1 MNMITESR
9 TMARP
14 EKIRLGEILVRQNFM
29 TQAELDQ
36 ALEEQRRTGRRLGR
50 VIAEKGYANERQIAE
65 AVAHQLN
72 IPFIDLGQ
80 YELDA
85 KQVQKLPEV
94 QARRFRA
101 ILLEERATNFLI
113 AMVDPSD
120 VYAYDELV
128 RLLKRDIDIV
138 VVQESLLMQTIDRS
152 YRQTEQISSLAQE
165 LQEDLADNN
174 ADLTS
179 LMGVDLGIDDAPV
192 VKLLQ
197 TIFEDAVQVR
207 ASDVHIEPQENKL
220 LIRFRIDGVMHFQTQ
235 ADIKIASALVMRL
248 KIMAGLDISE
258 KRMPQ
263 DGRFGFSVKGR
274 AVDMRLSTMPTQ
286 YGETVVMRL
295 LIQNTSHFQLDKLG
309 MPPDLLQRFR
319 KMINRPSGMV
329 LVTGPTGSGKTTTLY
344 SALSELNTPET
355 KVITLE
361 DPVEYRLPGI
371 IQTQVNEKIELDF
384 PKLLRA
390 ILRQDPDIVLVGE
403 MRDEETA
410 QTGLRASMTG
420 HLVLSTL
427 HTNDAST
434 APVRLI
440 DMGVPRFMV
449 AMSLLGVMAQRLVRL
464 VCPHCA
470 QAHSPNES
478 ETVWLN
484 ALGLTEHSAHTFRAG
499 RGCQHCNR
507 TGYLGRVGLY
517 EFLEMTDE
525 LAMACNMPDTNV
537 FIQKARE
544 RLKGKT
550 LRDQSLHLALTGQT
564 TLEEI
569 MRVDNQFEE

>member
-1 MNMITESR
+1 
-9 TMARP
+9 MARP

-29 TQAELDQ
+29 TQAQLDQ
-36 ALEEQRRTGRRLGR
+36 ALEEQRKTGRRLGR

-72 IPFIDLGQ
+72 IPFLDLGQ
-80 YELDA
+80 YELDV

-94 QARRFRA
+94 QSRRFRA
-101 ILLEERATNFLI
+101 ILLEERPNSFLI

-152 YRQTEQISSLAQE
+152 YRQTEQISSLALE
-165 LQEDLADNN
+165 LQEDLAASNV
-174 ADLTS
+174 DLAS

-235 ADIKIASALVMRL
+235 SDNKIATALVMRL

-258 KRMPQ
+258 KRLPQ
-263 DGRFGFSVKGR
+263 DGRFGFTVKGR
-274 AVDMRLSTMPTQ
+274 AVDMRISTMPTQ

-295 LIQNTSHFQLDKLG
+295 LIQNTGHFNLDKLG
-309 MPPDLLQRFR
+309 MPPELLARFR
-319 KMINRPSGMV
+319 KMIGRPSGMV

-355 KVITLE
+355 KVITVE

-449 AMSLLGVMAQRLVRL
+449 AMSLLGVLAQRLVRL
-464 VCPHCA
+464 ICPHCA
-470 QAHSPNES
+470 AEHTPTES
-478 ETVWLN
+478 ESVWLN
-484 ALGLTEHSAHTFRAG
+484 QVIQQPDIVTNFRHG
-499 RGCQHCNR
+499 KGCQHCNR

-525 LAMACNMPDTNV
+525 LAMAANMPDTNV
-537 FIQKARE
+537 FIKKARE

-550 LRDQSLHLALTGQT
+550 LRDQSLQLAIDGKT
-564 TLEEI
+564 TLDEI

>member
-1 MNMITESR
+1 
-9 TMARP
+9 MARP

-29 TQAELDQ
+29 TQAQLDQ
-36 ALEEQRRTGRRLGR
+36 ALEEQRKTGRRLGR

-72 IPFIDLGQ
+72 IPFLDLGQ
-80 YELDA
+80 YELDV

-94 QARRFRA
+94 QSRRFRA
-101 ILLEERATNFLI
+101 ILLEERPNSFLI

-152 YRQTEQISSLAQE
+152 YRQTEQISSLALE
-165 LQEDLADNN
+165 LQEDLAASNV
-174 ADLTS
+174 DLAS

-235 ADIKIASALVMRL
+235 SDNKIATALVMRL

-258 KRMPQ
+258 KRLPQ
-263 DGRFGFSVKGR
+263 DGRFGFTVKGR
-274 AVDMRLSTMPTQ
+274 AVDMRISTMPTQ

-295 LIQNTSHFQLDKLG
+295 LIQNTGHFNLDKLG
-309 MPPDLLQRFR
+309 MPPELLARFR
-319 KMINRPSGMV
+319 KMIGRPSGMV

-355 KVITLE
+355 KVITVE

-449 AMSLLGVMAQRLVRL
+449 AMSLLGVLAQRLVRL
-464 VCPHCA
+464 ICPHCA
-470 QAHSPNES
+470 AEHTPTES
-478 ETVWLN
+478 ESVWLN
-484 ALGLTEHSAHTFRAG
+484 QVIQQPDVVTNFRHG
-499 RGCQHCNR
+499 KGCQHCNR

-525 LAMACNMPDTNV
+525 LAMAANMPDTNV
-537 FIQKARE
+537 FIKKARE

-550 LRDQSLHLALTGQT
+550 LRDQSLQLALDGKT
-564 TLEEI
+564 TLDEI

>member
-1 MNMITESR
+1 
-9 TMARP
+9 MARP

-36 ALEEQRRTGRRLGR
+36 ALEEQRKTGRRLGR

-72 IPFIDLGQ
+72 IPFLDLGQ
-80 YELDA
+80 YELDV

-94 QARRFRA
+94 QSRRFRA
-101 ILLEERATNFLI
+101 ILLEERPNSFLI

-128 RLLKRDIDIV
+128 RLLKRDIEIV

-152 YRQTEQISSLAQE
+152 YRQTEQISTLALE
-165 LQEDLADNN
+165 LQEDLAASNV
-174 ADLTS
+174 DLAS

-235 ADIKIASALVMRL
+235 ADNKIATALVMRL

-258 KRMPQ
+258 KRLPQ
-263 DGRFGFSVKGR
+263 DGRFGFTVKGR
-274 AVDMRLSTMPTQ
+274 AVDMRISTMPTQ

-295 LIQNTSHFQLDKLG
+295 LIQNTGHFNLDKLG
-309 MPPDLLQRFR
+309 MPADLLARFR
-319 KMINRPSGMV
+319 KMIGRPSGMV

-355 KVITLE
+355 KVITVE

-449 AMSLLGVMAQRLVRL
+449 AMSLLGVLAQRLVRL
-464 VCPHCA
+464 ICPHCA
-470 QAHSPNES
+470 VEHTPTES
-478 ETVWLN
+478 EEVWLN
-484 ALGLTEHSAHTFRAG
+484 QVIKQPDVVTNFRHG
-499 RGCQHCNR
+499 KGCQHCNR

-517 EFLEMTDE
+517 EFLEMTDD
-525 LAMACNMPDTNV
+525 LAMAANMPDTNI
-537 FIQKARE
+537 FIKKARE

-550 LRDQSLHLALTGQT
+550 LRDQSLQLAIDGKT
-564 TLEEI
+564 TLDEI

>member
-1 MNMITESR
+1 
-9 TMARP
+9 MARP

-29 TQAELDQ
+29 TQAELEQ
-36 ALEEQRRTGRRLGR
+36 ALEEQRKTGRRLGR

-72 IPFIDLGQ
+72 IPFLDLGK
-80 YELDA
+80 YELDP

-101 ILLEERATNFLI
+101 ILLEERPDSFQV

-152 YRQTEQISSLAQE
+152 YRQTEQISSLALE

-179 LMGVDLGIDDAPV
+179 LMGIDLGVDDAPV

-220 LIRFRIDGVMHFQTQ
+220 SIRFRIDGVMHFQTQ
-235 ADIKIASALVMRL
+235 ADMKIATALVMRL

-258 KRMPQ
+258 KRLPQ
-263 DGRFGFSVKGR
+263 DGRFGFTVKGQS
-274 AVDMRLSTMPTQ
+274 VDMRLSTMPTQ

-295 LIQNTSHFQLDKLG
+295 LIQNTGHFKLDKLG
-309 MPPDLLQRFR
+309 MPPDLLVRFR
-319 KMINRPSGMV
+319 KLINRPSGMV

-344 SALSELNTPET
+344 SALSELNTPEA
-355 KVITLE
+355 KVITVE

-371 IQTQVNEKIELDF
+371 IQTQVNEKIDLDF

-464 VCPHCA
+464 ICPHCA
-470 QAHSPNES
+470 AEHTPTES
-478 ETVWLN
+478 ESVWLSQVLPETN
-484 ALGLTEHSAHTFRAG
+484 VTTNFRHG
-499 RGCQHCNR
+499 KGCQHCNR

-525 LAMACNMPDTNV
+525 LAMAANMTDTNV
-537 FIQKARE
+537 FIKKARE

-550 LRDQSLHLALTGQT
+550 LRDQSLQLAIEGKT

>member
-1 MNMITESR
+1 
-9 TMARP
+9 MARP

-36 ALEEQRRTGRRLGR
+36 ALEEQRKTGRRLGR

-72 IPFIDLGQ
+72 IPFLDLGQ
-80 YELDA
+80 YELDT

-101 ILLEERATNFLI
+101 ILLEERPDSFLV

-120 VYAYDELV
+120 VYAYDELI
-128 RLLKRDIDIV
+128 RLLRRDIDIV

-152 YRQTEQISSLAQE
+152 YRQTEQISSLALE
-165 LQEDLADNN
+165 LQEDLADSN
-174 ADLTS
+174 ADLS
-179 LMGVDLGIDDAPV
+179 SMMGVDLGVDDAPV

-207 ASDVHIEPQENKL
+207 ASDVHIEPQDNKL

-235 ADIKIASALVMRL
+235 ADIKIATALVMRL

-258 KRMPQ
+258 KRLPQ
-263 DGRFGFSVKGR
+263 DGRFGFSVKGK
-274 AVDMRLSTMPTQ
+274 AVDMRISTMPTQ

-295 LIQNTSHFQLDKLG
+295 LIQNTAHFQLDKLG
-309 MPPDLLQRFR
+309 MPPALLARFR

-355 KVITLE
+355 KVITVE

-470 QAHSPNES
+470 VEHTPTENES
-478 ETVWLN
+478 VWLSQVLPEGN
-484 ALGLTEHSAHTFRAG
+484 VTTNFRHG
-499 RGCQHCNR
+499 KGCQHCNR

-525 LAMACNMPDTNV
+525 LAMAANMPDTNI
-537 FIQKARE
+537 FIKKARE

-550 LRDQSLHLALTGQT
+550 LRDQSLQLAVEGKT

>member
-1 MNMITESR
+1 
-9 TMARP
+9 MARP

-36 ALEEQRRTGRRLGR
+36 ALEEQRKTGRRLGR
-50 VIAEKGYANERQIAE
+50 VIADKGFASERQIAE

-72 IPFIDLGQ
+72 IPFLDLGQ
-80 YELDA
+80 YELDP
-85 KQVQKLPEV
+85 KEVQKLPEV

-101 ILLEERATNFLI
+101 ILLEERANSFLI

-120 VYAYDELV
+120 VYAYDELI

-152 YRQTEQISSLAQE
+152 YRLTEEISSLALE
-165 LQEDLADNN
+165 LQEDLAASNV
-174 ADLTS
+174 DLAS

-207 ASDVHIEPQENKL
+207 ASDIHIEPQENKL

-235 ADIKIASALVMRL
+235 SDIKIVSALVMRL

-258 KRMPQ
+258 KRLPQ
-263 DGRFGFSVKGR
+263 DGRFGFTVKGR
-274 AVDMRLSTMPTQ
+274 AVDMRISTMPTQ

-295 LIQNTSHFQLDKLG
+295 LIQNTAHFQLDKLG
-309 MPPDLLQRFR
+309 MPPELLARFR
-319 KMINRPSGMV
+319 KMISRPSGMV

-344 SALSELNTPET
+344 SALNELNTPET
-355 KVITLE
+355 KVITVE
-361 DPVEYRLPGI
+361 DPIEYRLPGI

-434 APVRLI
+434 APIRLI

-464 VCPHCA
+464 ICPHCA
-470 QAHSPNES
+470 VEHTPSES
-478 ETVWLN
+478 ESVWLKQVTQQ
-484 ALGLTEHSAHTFRAG
+484 ADVSGLFRHG

-517 EFLEMTDE
+517 EFLEMTDD
-525 LAMACNMPDTNV
+525 LSMAANLPDTNV
-537 FIQKARE
+537 FITKARE
-544 RLKGKT
+544 KLKGKT
-550 LRDQSLHLALTGQT
+550 LRDQSLQLALQGKT

-569 MRVDNQFEE
+569 MHVDNQFEE

>member
-1 MNMITESR
+1 
-9 TMARP
+9 
-14 EKIRLGEILVRQNFM
+14 M

-36 ALEEQRRTGRRLGR
+36 ALEEQRKTGRRLGR

-65 AVAHQLN
+65 AVASQLN
-72 IPFIDLGQ
+72 IPFLDLGQ
-80 YELDA
+80 YELDV

-94 QARRFRA
+94 QSRRFRA
-101 ILLEERATNFLI
+101 ILLEERPNSFLI

-138 VVQESLLMQTIDRS
+138 VVQETLLMQTIDRS
-152 YRQTEQISSLAQE
+152 YRQTEQISSLALE
-165 LQEDLADNN
+165 LQEDLAASNV
-174 ADLTS
+174 DLAS

-235 ADIKIASALVMRL
+235 SDNKIATALVMRL

-258 KRMPQ
+258 KRLPQ
-263 DGRFGFSVKGR
+263 DGRFGFTVKGR
-274 AVDMRLSTMPTQ
+274 AVDMRISTMPTQ

-295 LIQNTSHFQLDKLG
+295 LIQNTGHFNLDKLG
-309 MPPDLLQRFR
+309 MPPELLARFR
-319 KMINRPSGMV
+319 KMIGRPSGMV

-355 KVITLE
+355 KVITVE

-449 AMSLLGVMAQRLVRL
+449 AMSLLGVLAQRLVRL
-464 VCPHCA
+464 ICPHCA
-470 QAHSPNES
+470 AEHTPTES
-478 ETVWLN
+478 ESVWLN
-484 ALGLTEHSAHTFRAG
+484 QVIQQPDVVTNFRHG
-499 RGCQHCNR
+499 KGCQHCNR

-525 LAMACNMPDTNV
+525 LAMAANMPDTNV
-537 FIQKARE
+537 FIKKARE

-550 LRDQSLHLALTGQT
+550 LRDQSLQLALDGKT
-564 TLEEI
+564 TLDEI

>member
-1 MNMITESR
+1 
-9 TMARP
+9 MARP

-36 ALEEQRRTGRRLGR
+36 ALEEQRKTGRRLGR

-72 IPFIDLGQ
+72 IPFLDLGK
-80 YELDA
+80 YELDP

-101 ILLEERATNFLI
+101 ILLEERPDSFQV

-152 YRQTEQISSLAQE
+152 YRQTEQISSLALE

-179 LMGVDLGIDDAPV
+179 LMGIDLGVDDAPV

-220 LIRFRIDGVMHFQTQ
+220 SIRFRIDGVMHFQTQ
-235 ADIKIASALVMRL
+235 ADMKIATALVMRL

-258 KRMPQ
+258 KRLPQ
-263 DGRFGFSVKGR
+263 DGRFGFTVKGQS
-274 AVDMRLSTMPTQ
+274 VDMRLSTMPTQ

-295 LIQNTSHFQLDKLG
+295 LIQNTGHFKLDKLG
-309 MPPDLLQRFR
+309 MPPDLLARFR

-344 SALSELNTPET
+344 SALSELNTPES
-355 KVITLE
+355 KVITVE

-371 IQTQVNEKIELDF
+371 IQTQVNEKIDLDF

-470 QAHSPNES
+470 VEHTPTES
-478 ETVWLN
+478 ESVWLSQVLPEAN
-484 ALGLTEHSAHTFRAG
+484 VTANFRHG
-499 RGCQHCNR
+499 KGCQHCNR

-525 LAMACNMPDTNV
+525 LAMAANMPDTNV
-537 FIQKARE
+537 FIKKARE
-544 RLKGKT
+544 RLKGRT
-550 LRDQSLHLALTGQT
+550 LRDQSLQLALDGKT
-564 TLEEI
+564 TLDEI

>member
-1 MNMITESR
+1 
-9 TMARP
+9 MARP
-14 EKIRLGEILVRQNFM
+14 EKIRLGEILVRQSFM
-29 TQAELDQ
+29 TQAQLDQ
-36 ALEEQRRTGRRLGR
+36 ALEEQRKTGRRLGR

-72 IPFIDLGQ
+72 IPFLDLGQ
-80 YELDA
+80 YELDV

-94 QARRFRA
+94 QSRRFRA
-101 ILLEERATNFLI
+101 ILLEERPNSFLI

-152 YRQTEQISSLAQE
+152 YRQTEQISSLALE
-165 LQEDLADNN
+165 LQEDLAASNV
-174 ADLTS
+174 DLAS

-235 ADIKIASALVMRL
+235 ADNKIATALVMRL

-258 KRMPQ
+258 KRLPQ
-263 DGRFGFSVKGR
+263 DGRFGFTVKGR
-274 AVDMRLSTMPTQ
+274 AVDMRISTMPTQ

-295 LIQNTSHFQLDKLG
+295 LIQNTGHFNLDKLG
-309 MPPDLLQRFR
+309 MPPELLARFR
-319 KMINRPSGMV
+319 KMIGRPSGMV

-355 KVITLE
+355 KVITVE

-449 AMSLLGVMAQRLVRL
+449 AMSLLGVLAQRLVRL
-464 VCPHCA
+464 ICPHCA
-470 QAHSPNES
+470 AEHTPTES
-478 ETVWLN
+478 ESVWLN
-484 ALGLTEHSAHTFRAG
+484 QVIQQPDVVTNFRHG
-499 RGCQHCNR
+499 KGCQHCNR

-525 LAMACNMPDTNV
+525 LAMAANMPDTNV
-537 FIQKARE
+537 FIKKARE

-550 LRDQSLHLALTGQT
+550 LRDQSLQLALDGKT
-564 TLEEI
+564 TLDEI

>member
-1 MNMITESR
+1 
-9 TMARP
+9 MARP

-36 ALEEQRRTGRRLGR
+36 ALEEQRKTGRRLGR

-72 IPFIDLGQ
+72 IPFLDLGQ
-80 YELDA
+80 YELDV

-94 QARRFRA
+94 QSRRFRA
-101 ILLEERATNFLI
+101 ILLEERPNSFLI

-128 RLLKRDIDIV
+128 RLLKREIDIV

-152 YRQTEQISSLAQE
+152 YRQTEQISSLALE
-165 LQEDLADNN
+165 LQEDLAASN
-174 ADLTS
+174 ADLAS

-207 ASDVHIEPQENKL
+207 ASDVHIEPQDNKL

-235 ADIKIASALVMRL
+235 ADIKIATALVMRL

-258 KRMPQ
+258 KRLPQ
-263 DGRFGFSVKGR
+263 DGRFGFTVKGR
-274 AVDMRLSTMPTQ
+274 AVDMRISTMPTQ

-295 LIQNTSHFQLDKLG
+295 LIQNTAHFQLDKLG
-309 MPPDLLQRFR
+309 MPPDLLARFR
-319 KMINRPSGMV
+319 KMIGRPSGMV

-355 KVITLE
+355 KVITVE

-449 AMSLLGVMAQRLVRL
+449 AMSLLGVLAQRLVRL
-464 VCPHCA
+464 ICPHCA
-470 QAHSPNES
+470 AEHTPNEAES
-478 ETVWLN
+478 VWLKQVLPQPSLVGN
-484 ALGLTEHSAHTFRAG
+484 FRYG
-499 RGCQHCNR
+499 KGCQHCNR

-525 LAMACNMPDTNV
+525 LAMAANMPDTNV
-537 FIQKARE
+537 FIKKARE
-544 RLKGKT
+544 RLKGRT
-550 LRDQSLHLALTGQT
+550 LRDQSLQLALDGKT
-564 TLEEI
+564 TLDEI

>member
-1 MNMITESR
+1 
-9 TMARP
+9 MARP

-36 ALEEQRRTGRRLGR
+36 ALEEQRKTGRRLGR

-72 IPFIDLGQ
+72 IPFLDLGQ
-80 YELDA
+80 YELDP

-101 ILLEERATNFLI
+101 ILLEERPDSILV

-128 RLLKRDIDIV
+128 RLLRRDIDIV

-152 YRQTEQISSLAQE
+152 YRQTEQISSLALE
-165 LQEDLADNN
+165 LQEDLADSN
-174 ADLTS
+174 ADLS
-179 LMGVDLGIDDAPV
+179 SMMGVDLGVDDAPV

-207 ASDVHIEPQENKL
+207 ASDVHIEPQDNKL

-235 ADIKIASALVMRL
+235 ADIKIATALVMRL

-258 KRMPQ
+258 KRLPQ
-263 DGRFGFSVKGR
+263 DGRFGFSVKGK
-274 AVDMRLSTMPTQ
+274 AVDMRISTMPTQ

-295 LIQNTSHFQLDKLG
+295 LIQNTAHFQLDKLG
-309 MPPDLLQRFR
+309 MPPALLARFR

-355 KVITLE
+355 KVITVE

-464 VCPHCA
+464 ICPHCA
-470 QAHSPNES
+470 EAHVPTES

-484 ALGLTEHSAHTFRAG
+484 QVLPDATLPTNFRHG
-499 RGCQHCNR
+499 KGCQHCNR

-525 LAMACNMPDTNV
+525 LAMAANMPDTNI
-537 FIQKARE
+537 FIKKARE

-550 LRDQSLHLALTGQT
+550 LRDQSLQLAIEGKT

>member
-1 MNMITESR
+1 
-9 TMARP
+9 
-14 EKIRLGEILVRQNFM
+14 M
-29 TQAELDQ
+29 TQAQLDQ
-36 ALEEQRRTGRRLGR
+36 ALEEQRKTGRRLGR

-65 AVAHQLN
+65 AVASQLN
-72 IPFIDLGQ
+72 IPFLDLGQ
-80 YELDA
+80 YELDV

-94 QARRFRA
+94 QSRRFRA
-101 ILLEERATNFLI
+101 ILLEERPNSFLI

-128 RLLKRDIDIV
+128 RLLKREIDIV

-152 YRQTEQISSLAQE
+152 YRQTEQISSLALE
-165 LQEDLADNN
+165 LQEDLADSN
-174 ADLTS
+174 ADLAS

-207 ASDVHIEPQENKL
+207 ASDVHIEPQDNKL

-235 ADIKIASALVMRL
+235 ADIKIATALVMRL

-258 KRMPQ
+258 KRLPQ
-263 DGRFGFSVKGR
+263 DGRFGFTVKGR
-274 AVDMRLSTMPTQ
+274 AVDMRISTMPTQ

-295 LIQNTSHFQLDKLG
+295 LIQNTAHFQLDNLG
-309 MPPDLLQRFR
+309 MPPDLLARFR
-319 KMINRPSGMV
+319 KMIGRPSGMV

-355 KVITLE
+355 KVITVE

-449 AMSLLGVMAQRLVRL
+449 AMSLLGVLAQRLVRL
-464 VCPHCA
+464 ICPHCA
-470 QAHSPNES
+470 VEHTPTES
-478 ETVWLN
+478 ESVWLKQVMQQPD
-484 ALGLTEHSAHTFRAG
+484 TVTHFRHG
-499 RGCQHCNR
+499 KGCQHCNR

-525 LAMACNMPDTNV
+525 LAMAANMPDTNV
-537 FIQKARE
+537 FIKKARE

-550 LRDQSLHLALTGQT
+550 LRDQSLQLAIDGKT
-564 TLEEI
+564 TLDEI

>member
-1 MNMITESR
+1 
-9 TMARP
+9 MARP

-29 TQAELDQ
+29 TQAQLDQ
-36 ALEEQRRTGRRLGR
+36 ALEEQRKTGRRLGR

-65 AVAHQLN
+65 AVASQLN
-72 IPFIDLGQ
+72 IPFLDLGQ
-80 YELDA
+80 YELDV

-94 QARRFRA
+94 QSRRFRA
-101 ILLEERATNFLI
+101 ILLEERPNSFLI

-152 YRQTEQISSLAQE
+152 YRQTEQISSLALE
-165 LQEDLADNN
+165 LQEDLAASNV
-174 ADLTS
+174 DLAS

-235 ADIKIASALVMRL
+235 SDNKIATALVMRL

-258 KRMPQ
+258 KRLPQ
-263 DGRFGFSVKGR
+263 DGRFGFTVKGR
-274 AVDMRLSTMPTQ
+274 AVDMRISTMPTQ

-295 LIQNTSHFQLDKLG
+295 LIQNTGHFQLDKLG
-309 MPPDLLQRFR
+309 MPPDLLARFR
-319 KMINRPSGMV
+319 KMIARPSGMV

-355 KVITLE
+355 KVITVE

-449 AMSLLGVMAQRLVRL
+449 AMSLLGVLAQRLVRL
-464 VCPHCA
+464 ICPHCA
-470 QAHSPNES
+470 AEHTPTES
-478 ETVWLN
+478 ESVWLN
-484 ALGLTEHSAHTFRAG
+484 QVIQQPDVVTNFRHG
-499 RGCQHCNR
+499 KGCQHCNR

-517 EFLEMTDE
+517 EFLEMTDD
-525 LAMACNMPDTNV
+525 LAMAANMPDTNV
-537 FIQKARE
+537 FIKKARE

-550 LRDQSLHLALTGQT
+550 LRDQSLQLAIDGKT
-564 TLEEI
+564 TLDEI

>member
-1 MNMITESR
+1 
-9 TMARP
+9 MARP

-29 TQAELDQ
+29 TQAELEQ
-36 ALEEQRRTGRRLGR
+36 ALEEQRKTGRRLGR

-65 AVAHQLN
+65 AVASQLN
-72 IPFIDLGQ
+72 IPFLDLGQ
-80 YELDA
+80 YELDV

-94 QARRFRA
+94 QSRRFRA
-101 ILLEERATNFLI
+101 ILLEERPNSFLI

-152 YRQTEQISSLAQE
+152 YRQTEQISSLALE
-165 LQEDLADNN
+165 LQEDLAASNV
-174 ADLTS
+174 DLAS

-207 ASDVHIEPQENKL
+207 ASDVHIEPQDNKL

-235 ADIKIASALVMRL
+235 ADIKIATALVMRL

-258 KRMPQ
+258 KRLPQ
-263 DGRFGFSVKGR
+263 DGRFGFTVKGR
-274 AVDMRLSTMPTQ
+274 AVDMRISTMPTQ

-295 LIQNTSHFQLDKLG
+295 LIQNTGHFQLDKLG
-309 MPPDLLQRFR
+309 MPADLLVRFR

-355 KVITLE
+355 KVITVE

-464 VCPHCA
+464 ICPHCA
-470 QAHSPNES
+470 AEHAPTENE
-478 ETVWLN
+478 TIWLSQVLPDATLPTN
-484 ALGLTEHSAHTFRAG
+484 FRHG
-499 RGCQHCNR
+499 KGCQHCNR

-525 LAMACNMPDTNV
+525 LAMAANMPDTNV
-537 FIQKARE
+537 FIKKARE

-550 LRDQSLHLALTGQT
+550 LRDQSLQLAIDGKT

>member
-1 MNMITESR
+1 
-9 TMARP
+9 MARP

-36 ALEEQRRTGRRLGR
+36 ALEEQRKTGRRLGR

-65 AVAHQLN
+65 AVASQLN
-72 IPFIDLGQ
+72 IPFLDLGQ
-80 YELDA
+80 YELDV

-94 QARRFRA
+94 QSRRFRA
-101 ILLEERATNFLI
+101 ILLEERPNSFLI

-138 VVQESLLMQTIDRS
+138 VVQETLLMQTIDRS
-152 YRQTEQISSLAQE
+152 YRQTEQISSLALE
-165 LQEDLADNN
+165 LQEDLAASNV
-174 ADLTS
+174 DLAS

-235 ADIKIASALVMRL
+235 SDNKIATALVMRL

-258 KRMPQ
+258 KRLPQ
-263 DGRFGFSVKGR
+263 DGRFGFTVKGR
-274 AVDMRLSTMPTQ
+274 AVDMRISTMPTQ

-295 LIQNTSHFQLDKLG
+295 LIQNTGHFNLDKLG
-309 MPPDLLQRFR
+309 MPPELLARFR
-319 KMINRPSGMV
+319 KMIGRPSGMV

-355 KVITLE
+355 KVITVE

-449 AMSLLGVMAQRLVRL
+449 AMSLLGVLAQRLVRL
-464 VCPHCA
+464 ICPHCA
-470 QAHSPNES
+470 AEHTPTES
-478 ETVWLN
+478 ESVWLN
-484 ALGLTEHSAHTFRAG
+484 QVIQQPDVVTNFRHG
-499 RGCQHCNR
+499 KGCQHCNR

-525 LAMACNMPDTNV
+525 LAMAANMPDTNV
-537 FIQKARE
+537 FIKKARE

-550 LRDQSLHLALTGQT
+550 LRDQSLQLALDGKT
-564 TLEEI
+564 TLDEI

>member
-1 MNMITESR
+1 
-9 TMARP
+9 MARP

-36 ALEEQRRTGRRLGR
+36 ALEEQRKTGRRLGR

-72 IPFIDLGQ
+72 IPFLDLGQ
-80 YELDA
+80 YELDV

-94 QARRFRA
+94 QSRRFRA
-101 ILLEERATNFLI
+101 ILLEERPNSFLI

-152 YRQTEQISSLAQE
+152 YRQTEQISTLALE
-165 LQEDLADNN
+165 LQEDLAASNV
-174 ADLTS
+174 DLAS

-235 ADIKIASALVMRL
+235 ADNKIATALVMRL

-258 KRMPQ
+258 KRLPQ
-263 DGRFGFSVKGR
+263 DGRFGFTVKGR
-274 AVDMRLSTMPTQ
+274 AVDMRISTMPTQ

-295 LIQNTSHFQLDKLG
+295 LIQNTGHFNLDKLG
-309 MPPDLLQRFR
+309 MPADLLARFR
-319 KMINRPSGMV
+319 KMIGRPSGMV

-355 KVITLE
+355 KVITVE

-449 AMSLLGVMAQRLVRL
+449 AMSLLGVLAQRLVRL
-464 VCPHCA
+464 ICPHCA
-470 QAHSPNES
+470 VEHTPTES
-478 ETVWLN
+478 EEVWLN
-484 ALGLTEHSAHTFRAG
+484 QVIKQPDVVTNFRHG
-499 RGCQHCNR
+499 KGCQHCNR

-517 EFLEMTDE
+517 EFLEMTDD
-525 LAMACNMPDTNV
+525 LAMAANMPDTNI
-537 FIQKARE
+537 FIKKARE

-550 LRDQSLHLALTGQT
+550 LRDQSLQLAIDGKT
-564 TLEEI
+564 TLDEI

>member
-1 MNMITESR
+1 
-9 TMARP
+9 
-14 EKIRLGEILVRQNFM
+14 M
-29 TQAELDQ
+29 TQAQLDQ
-36 ALEEQRRTGRRLGR
+36 ALEEQRKTGRRLGR
-50 VIAEKGYANERQIAE
+50 VIADKGFASERQIAE

-72 IPFIDLGQ
+72 IPFLDLGQ
-80 YELDA
+80 YELDI

-94 QARRFRA
+94 QSRRFRA
-101 ILLEERATNFLI
+101 ILLEERIDSFLV

-128 RLLKRDIDIV
+128 RLLKRDIEIV

-152 YRQTEQISSLAQE
+152 YRQTEQISSLALE
-165 LQEDLADNN
+165 LQEDLAASNV
-174 ADLTS
+174 DLAS

-235 ADIKIASALVMRL
+235 ADMKIVSALIMRL

-258 KRMPQ
+258 KRLPQ
-263 DGRFGFSVKGR
+263 DGRFGFTVKGR
-274 AVDMRLSTMPTQ
+274 AVDMRISTMPTQ

-295 LIQNTSHFQLDKLG
+295 LIQNTAHFQLDKLG
-309 MPPDLLQRFR
+309 MPPELLARFR

-355 KVITLE
+355 KVITVE

-371 IQTQVNEKIELDF
+371 IQTQVSEKIELDF

-449 AMSLLGVMAQRLVRL
+449 AMSLLGVMAQRLIRL
-464 VCPHCA
+464 ICPHCA
-470 QAHSPNES
+470 VDHAPNEN
-478 ETVWLN
+478 EAVWLRQVLPQEQIP
-484 ALGLTEHSAHTFRAG
+484 AFFKHGK
-499 RGCQHCNR
+499 GCQHCNR
-507 TGYLGRVGLY
+507 TGYLGRIGLY
-517 EFLEMTDE
+517 ELLEMTNE
-525 LAMACNMPDTNV
+525 LALAANMPDTNV
-537 FIQKARE
+537 FITKARE
-544 RLKGKT
+544 KLKGQT
-550 LRDQSLHLALTGQT
+550 LRDQSLQLALQGKT

-569 MRVDNQFEE
+569 MRADNQFEG

>member
-1 MNMITESR
+1 
-9 TMARP
+9 MARP

-29 TQAELDQ
+29 NPAQLEQ
-36 ALEEQRRTGRRLGR
+36 ALEEQRKTGRRLGR
-50 VIAEKGYANERQIAE
+50 VIAEKGYASERQIAE

-72 IPFIDLGQ
+72 IPFLDLGE
-80 YELDA
+80 YELDV
-85 KQVQKLPEV
+85 KQVHKLPEV

-101 ILLEERATNFLI
+101 ILLEEKPNSFVI
-113 AMVDPSD
+113 GMVDPSD
-120 VYAYDELV
+120 VYAYDELI
-128 RLLKRDIDIV
+128 RLLKRDIEIV

-152 YRQTEQISSLAQE
+152 YRLTEEISSLALE
-165 LQEDLADNN
+165 LQEDLAASNV
-174 ADLTS
+174 DLAS

-207 ASDVHIEPQENKL
+207 ASDIHIEPQENKL

-235 ADIKIASALVMRL
+235 SDIKIVSALIMRL

-258 KRMPQ
+258 KRLPQ
-263 DGRFGFSVKGR
+263 DGRFGFTVKGK
-274 AVDMRLSTMPTQ
+274 AVDMRISTMPTQ

-295 LIQNTSHFQLDKLG
+295 LIQNTANFQLDNLG
-309 MPPDLLQRFR
+309 MPAHLLSSFR
-319 KMINRPSGMV
+319 RMIHRPSGMV

-355 KVITLE
+355 KVITVE

-384 PKLLRA
+384 PRLLRS

-410 QTGLRASMTG
+410 QTGLRAAMTG

-449 AMSLLGVMAQRLVRL
+449 AMSLLGVLAQRLVRL
-464 VCPHCA
+464 ICQHCA
-470 QAHSPNES
+470 VDYEPNDAES
-478 ETVWLN
+478 AWLRQVLPVTVVQTRFKH
-484 ALGLTEHSAHTFRAG
+484 GK
-499 RGCQHCNR
+499 GCQHCNR
-507 TGYLGRVGLY
+507 TGYIGRVGLY
-517 EFLEMTDE
+517 EFLEMTND
-525 LAMACNMPDTNV
+525 LALAANMQDTNI

-550 LRDQSLHLALTGQT
+550 LRDQSLQLAIDGKTSLD
-564 TLEEI
+564 EV

>member
-1 MNMITESR
+1 
-9 TMARP
+9 MARP

-36 ALEEQRRTGRRLGR
+36 ALEEQRKTGRRLGR

-72 IPFIDLGQ
+72 IPFLDLGQ
-80 YELDA
+80 YELDV

-94 QARRFRA
+94 QSRRFRA
-101 ILLEERATNFLI
+101 ILLEERPNSFLI

-152 YRQTEQISSLAQE
+152 YRQTEQISSLALE
-165 LQEDLADNN
+165 LQEDLADSNV
-174 ADLTS
+174 DLAS

-235 ADIKIASALVMRL
+235 ADNKIATALVMRL

-258 KRMPQ
+258 KRLPQ
-263 DGRFGFSVKGR
+263 DGRFGFTVKGR
-274 AVDMRLSTMPTQ
+274 AVDMRISTMPTQ

-295 LIQNTSHFQLDKLG
+295 LIQNTGHFNLDKLG
-309 MPPDLLQRFR
+309 MPADLLARFR
-319 KMINRPSGMV
+319 KMIGRPSGMV

-355 KVITLE
+355 KVITVE

-449 AMSLLGVMAQRLVRL
+449 AMSLLGVLAQRLVRL
-464 VCPHCA
+464 ICPHCA
-470 QAHSPNES
+470 VEHTPTES
-478 ETVWLN
+478 ESVWLKQVMQQPD
-484 ALGLTEHSAHTFRAG
+484 AVTHFRHG
-499 RGCQHCNR
+499 KGCQHCNR

-517 EFLEMTDE
+517 EFLEMTDD
-525 LAMACNMPDTNV
+525 LSMAANMPDTNI
-537 FIQKARE
+537 FIKKARE

-550 LRDQSLHLALTGQT
+550 LRDQSLQLAIDGKT
-564 TLEEI
+564 TLDEI

>member
-1 MNMITESR
+1 
-9 TMARP
+9 
-14 EKIRLGEILVRQNFM
+14 M

-36 ALEEQRRTGRRLGR
+36 ALEEQRKTGRRLGR

-72 IPFIDLGQ
+72 IPFLDLGQ
-80 YELDA
+80 YELDP

-101 ILLEERATNFLI
+101 ILLEERPDSTLV

-128 RLLKRDIDIV
+128 RLLRRDIDIV

-152 YRQTEQISSLAQE
+152 YRQTEQISSLALE
-165 LQEDLADNN
+165 LKEDIDSANV
-174 ADLTS
+174 DLTS
-179 LMGVDLGIDDAPV
+179 LIGTDVGVDEAPV

-207 ASDVHIEPQENKL
+207 ASDIHIEPQDKTL

-235 ADIKIASALVMRL
+235 ADIKIATALVMRL
-248 KIMAGLDISE
+248 KIMSGLDISE
-258 KRMPQ
+258 KRLPQ
-263 DGRFGFSVKGR
+263 DGRFGFIVKGQS
-274 AVDMRLSTMPTQ
+274 VDMRLSTMPTQ
-286 YGETVVMRL
+286 YGETMVMRL
-295 LIQNTSHFQLDKLG
+295 LIQNTAHFQLDKLG
-309 MPPDLLQRFR
+309 MPPALLARFR

-355 KVITLE
+355 KVITVE

-410 QTGLRASMTG
+410 QTGLRAAMTG

-449 AMSLLGVMAQRLVRL
+449 AMSLLGVMAQRLLRL
-464 VCPHCA
+464 ICPHCA
-470 QAHSPNES
+470 EPYLPEEAEA
-478 ETVWLN
+478 VWLRQVAPGASLDN
-484 ALGLTEHSAHTFRAG
+484 LRHGK
-499 RGCQHCNR
+499 GCQHCNR
-507 TGYLGRVGLY
+507 TGYMGRIGLY
-517 EFLEMTDE
+517 EFLEMTND
-525 LAMACNMPDTNV
+525 LAIAANMQDTNI

-544 RLKGKT
+544 RLKGQT
-550 LRDQSLHLALTGQT
+550 LRDQSLQLALNGKT
-564 TLEEI
+564 TIDEI

>member
-1 MNMITESR
+1 
-9 TMARP
+9 MARP

-29 TQAELDQ
+29 TQAQLDQ
-36 ALEEQRRTGRRLGR
+36 ALEEQRKTGRRLGR

-65 AVAHQLN
+65 AVASQLN
-72 IPFIDLGQ
+72 IPFLDLGQ
-80 YELDA
+80 YELDV

-94 QARRFRA
+94 QSRRFRA
-101 ILLEERATNFLI
+101 ILLEERPNSFLI

-152 YRQTEQISSLAQE
+152 YRQTEQISSLALE
-165 LQEDLADNN
+165 LQEDLAASNV
-174 ADLTS
+174 DLAS

-235 ADIKIASALVMRL
+235 SDNKIATALVMRL

-258 KRMPQ
+258 KRLPQ
-263 DGRFGFSVKGR
+263 DGRFGFTVKGR
-274 AVDMRLSTMPTQ
+274 AVDMRISTMPTQ

-295 LIQNTSHFQLDKLG
+295 LIQNTGHFQLDKLG
-309 MPPDLLQRFR
+309 MPPDLLARFR
-319 KMINRPSGMV
+319 KMIARPSGMV

-355 KVITLE
+355 KVITVE

-449 AMSLLGVMAQRLVRL
+449 AMSLLGVLAQRLVRL
-464 VCPHCA
+464 ICPHCA
-470 QAHSPNES
+470 AEHTPTES
-478 ETVWLN
+478 ESVWLN
-484 ALGLTEHSAHTFRAG
+484 QVIQQPDVVTNFRHG
-499 RGCQHCNR
+499 KGCQHCNR

-517 EFLEMTDE
+517 EFLEMTDD
-525 LAMACNMPDTNV
+525 LAMAANMPDTNV
-537 FIQKARE
+537 FIKKARE

-550 LRDQSLHLALTGQT
+550 LRDQSLQLALDGKT
-564 TLEEI
+564 TLDEI

>member
-1 MNMITESR
+1 
-9 TMARP
+9 MARP

-29 TQAELDQ
+29 TQAELEQ
-36 ALEEQRRTGRRLGR
+36 ALEEQRKTGRRLGR

-65 AVAHQLN
+65 AVASQLN
-72 IPFIDLGQ
+72 IPFLDLGQ
-80 YELDA
+80 YELDV

-94 QARRFRA
+94 QSRRFRA
-101 ILLEERATNFLI
+101 ILLEERPNSFLI

-152 YRQTEQISSLAQE
+152 YRQTEQISSLALE
-165 LQEDLADNN
+165 LQEDLAASNV
-174 ADLTS
+174 DLAS

-207 ASDVHIEPQENKL
+207 ASDVHIEPQDNKL

-235 ADIKIASALVMRL
+235 ADIKIATALVMRL

-258 KRMPQ
+258 KRLPQ
-263 DGRFGFSVKGR
+263 DGRFGFTVKGR
-274 AVDMRLSTMPTQ
+274 AVDMRISTMPTQ

-295 LIQNTSHFQLDKLG
+295 LIQNTGHFQLDKLG
-309 MPPDLLQRFR
+309 MPADLLVRFR

-355 KVITLE
+355 KVITVE

-464 VCPHCA
+464 ICPHCA
-470 QAHSPNES
+470 
-478 ETVWLN
+478 
-484 ALGLTEHSAHTFRAG
+484 TEHTPTENETIWLSQVLPDATLPTNFRHG
-499 RGCQHCNR
+499 KGCQHCNR

-525 LAMACNMPDTNV
+525 LAMAANMPDTNV
-537 FIQKARE
+537 FIKKARE

-550 LRDQSLHLALTGQT
+550 LRDQSLQLAIDGKT

>member
-1 MNMITESR
+1 
-9 TMARP
+9 
-14 EKIRLGEILVRQNFM
+14 M

-36 ALEEQRRTGRRLGR
+36 ALEEQRKTGRRLGR

-72 IPFIDLGQ
+72 IPFLDLGK
-80 YELDA
+80 YELDP

-101 ILLEERATNFLI
+101 ILLEERPDSFQV

-152 YRQTEQISSLAQE
+152 YRQTEQISSLALE

-179 LMGVDLGIDDAPV
+179 LMGIDLGVDDAPV

-220 LIRFRIDGVMHFQTQ
+220 SIRFRIDGVMHFQTQ
-235 ADIKIASALVMRL
+235 ADMKIATALVMRL

-258 KRMPQ
+258 KRLPQ
-263 DGRFGFSVKGR
+263 DGRFGFTVKGQS
-274 AVDMRLSTMPTQ
+274 VDMRLSTMPTQ

-295 LIQNTSHFQLDKLG
+295 LIQNTGHFKLDKLG
-309 MPPDLLQRFR
+309 MPPDLLARFR

-344 SALSELNTPET
+344 SALSELNTPES
-355 KVITLE
+355 KVITVE

-371 IQTQVNEKIELDF
+371 IQTQVNEKIDLDF

-470 QAHSPNES
+470 VEHTPTES
-478 ETVWLN
+478 ESVWLSQVLPEAN
-484 ALGLTEHSAHTFRAG
+484 VTANFRHG
-499 RGCQHCNR
+499 KGCQHCNR

-525 LAMACNMPDTNV
+525 LAMAANMPDTNV
-537 FIQKARE
+537 FIKKARE
-544 RLKGKT
+544 RLKGRT
-550 LRDQSLHLALTGQT
+550 LRDQSLQLALDGKT
-564 TLEEI
+564 TLDEI

>member
-1 MNMITESR
+1 
-9 TMARP
+9 MARP

-36 ALEEQRRTGRRLGR
+36 ALEEQRKTGRRLGR

-72 IPFIDLGQ
+72 IPFLDLGQ
-80 YELDA
+80 YELDP

-101 ILLEERATNFLI
+101 ILLEERPDSFLV

-120 VYAYDELV
+120 VYAYDELI
-128 RLLKRDIDIV
+128 RLLRRDIDIV

-152 YRQTEQISSLAQE
+152 YRQTEQISSLALE
-165 LQEDLADNN
+165 LQEDLADSN
-174 ADLTS
+174 ADLS
-179 LMGVDLGIDDAPV
+179 SMMGVDLGVDDAPV

-207 ASDVHIEPQENKL
+207 ASDVHIEPQDNKL

-235 ADIKIASALVMRL
+235 ADIKIATALVMRL

-258 KRMPQ
+258 KRLPQ
-263 DGRFGFSVKGR
+263 DGRFGFSVKGK
-274 AVDMRLSTMPTQ
+274 AVDMRISTMPTQ

-295 LIQNTSHFQLDKLG
+295 LIQNTAHFQLDKLG
-309 MPPDLLQRFR
+309 MPSALLARFR

-355 KVITLE
+355 KVITVE

-470 QAHSPNES
+470 VEHTPTENES
-478 ETVWLN
+478 VWLSQVLPEAN
-484 ALGLTEHSAHTFRAG
+484 VTTNFRHG
-499 RGCQHCNR
+499 KGCQHCNR

-525 LAMACNMPDTNV
+525 LAMAANMPDTNI
-537 FIQKARE
+537 FIKKARE

-550 LRDQSLHLALTGQT
+550 LRDQSLQLAVEGKT

>member
-1 MNMITESR
+1 
-9 TMARP
+9 MARP

-36 ALEEQRRTGRRLGR
+36 ALEEQRKTGRRLGR

-72 IPFIDLGQ
+72 IPFLDLGQ
-80 YELDA
+80 YELDV

-94 QARRFRA
+94 QSRRFRA
-101 ILLEERATNFLI
+101 ILLEERPNSFLI

-152 YRQTEQISSLAQE
+152 YRQTEQISSLALE
-165 LQEDLADNN
+165 LQEDLADSNV
-174 ADLTS
+174 DLAS

-235 ADIKIASALVMRL
+235 ADNKIATALVMRL

-258 KRMPQ
+258 KRLPQ
-263 DGRFGFSVKGR
+263 DGRFGFTVKGR
-274 AVDMRLSTMPTQ
+274 AVDMRISTMPTQ

-295 LIQNTSHFQLDKLG
+295 LIQNTAHFQLDNLG
-309 MPPDLLQRFR
+309 MPPDLLARFR
-319 KMINRPSGMV
+319 KMIGRPSGMV

-355 KVITLE
+355 KVITVE

-449 AMSLLGVMAQRLVRL
+449 AMSLLGVLAQRLVRL
-464 VCPHCA
+464 ICPHCA
-470 QAHSPNES
+470 VEHTPTES
-478 ETVWLN
+478 ESVWLKQVMQQPD
-484 ALGLTEHSAHTFRAG
+484 AVTHFRHG
-499 RGCQHCNR
+499 KGCQHCNR

-517 EFLEMTDE
+517 EFLEMTDD
-525 LAMACNMPDTNV
+525 LAMAANMPDTNI
-537 FIQKARE
+537 FIKKARE

-550 LRDQSLHLALTGQT
+550 LRDQSLQLAIDGKT
-564 TLEEI
+564 TLDEI

>member
-1 MNMITESR
+1 
-9 TMARP
+9 MARP
-14 EKIRLGEILVRQNFM
+14 EKIRLGEILVRQNYM
-29 TQAELDQ
+29 TQADLDQ
-36 ALEEQRRTGRRLGR
+36 ALEEQRKTGRRLGR
-50 VIAEKGYANERQIAE
+50 VIADKGFASERQISE

-72 IPFIDLGQ
+72 IPYLDLGQ
-80 YELDA
+80 YELDV

-94 QARRFRA
+94 QSRRFRA
-101 ILLEERATNFLI
+101 ILLEERPNSFLI

-152 YRQTEQISSLAQE
+152 YRQTEQISSLALE
-165 LQEDLADNN
+165 LQEDLAASNV
-174 ADLTS
+174 DLAS

-235 ADIKIASALVMRL
+235 ADMKIVSALIMRL

-258 KRMPQ
+258 KRLPQ
-263 DGRFGFSVKGR
+263 DGRFGFTVKGR
-274 AVDMRLSTMPTQ
+274 AVDMRISTMPTQ

-295 LIQNTSHFQLDKLG
+295 LIQNTAHFQLDKLG
-309 MPPDLLQRFR
+309 MPPDLLERFR

-355 KVITLE
+355 KVITVE

-371 IQTQVNEKIELDF
+371 IQTQVSEKIELDF

-464 VCPHCA
+464 ICPHCA
-470 QAHSPNES
+470 IDHTPTENES
-478 ETVWLN
+478 VWLRQVLPQEEIP
-484 ALGLTEHSAHTFRAG
+484 AFFKHGK
-499 RGCQHCNR
+499 GCQHCNR
-507 TGYLGRVGLY
+507 TGYLGRIGLY
-517 EFLEMTDE
+517 ELLEMTNE
-525 LAMACNMPDTNV
+525 LALAANMSDTNI

-544 RLKGKT
+544 KLKGKT
-550 LRDQSLHLALTGQT
+550 LKDQSLQLALQGKT
-564 TLEEI
+564 TLDEI
-569 MRVDNQFEE
+569 MRVDNQFEG

>member
-1 MNMITESR
+1 
-9 TMARP
+9 MARP
-14 EKIRLGEILVRQNFM
+14 EKIRLGEILVRQNYM
-29 TQAELDQ
+29 TQAQLDQ
-36 ALEEQRRTGRRLGR
+36 ALEEQRKTGRRLGR
-50 VIAEKGYANERQIAE
+50 VIADKGFASERQIAE

-72 IPFIDLGQ
+72 IPFLDLGQ

-94 QARRFRA
+94 QSRRFRA
-101 ILLEERATNFLI
+101 ILLEERIDSFLI

-152 YRQTEQISSLAQE
+152 YRQTEQISSLALE
-165 LQEDLADNN
+165 LQEDLAASNV
-174 ADLTS
+174 DLAS

-235 ADIKIASALVMRL
+235 ADMKIVSALIMRL

-258 KRMPQ
+258 KRLPQ
-263 DGRFGFSVKGR
+263 DGRFGFTVKGR
-274 AVDMRLSTMPTQ
+274 AVDMRISTMPTQ

-295 LIQNTSHFQLDKLG
+295 LIQNTAHFQLDKLG
-309 MPPDLLQRFR
+309 MPPELLARFR

-355 KVITLE
+355 KVITVE

-371 IQTQVNEKIELDF
+371 IQTQVSEKIELDF

-464 VCPHCA
+464 ICPHCA
-470 QAHSPNES
+470 VEHAPNET
-478 ETVWLN
+478 ERVWLRQVLP
-484 ALGLTEHSAHTFRAG
+484 AEEIPAFFKHGK
-499 RGCQHCNR
+499 GCQHCNR

-517 EFLEMTDE
+517 ELLEMTNE
-525 LAMACNMPDTNV
+525 LALAANMPDTNV
-537 FIQKARE
+537 FITKARE
-544 RLKGKT
+544 KLKGQT
-550 LRDQSLHLALTGQT
+550 LRDQSLQLALQGKT
-564 TLEEI
+564 TLDEI
-569 MRVDNQFEE
+569 MRVDNQFEG

>member
-1 MNMITESR
+1 MV
-9 TMARP
+9 RP

-29 TQAELDQ
+29 TPAQLEL
-36 ALEEQRRTGRRLGR
+36 ALEEQRKTGRRLGR
-50 VIAEKGYANERQIAE
+50 VIAEKGFASERQIAE
-65 AVAHQLN
+65 AIAHQLS
-72 IPFIDLGQ
+72 IPFLDLAL
-80 YELDA
+80 YELDV
-85 KQVQKLPEV
+85 KQVHKLPEV

-101 ILLEERATNFLI
+101 ILLEEKAGI
-113 AMVDPSD
+113 YVVGMVDPSD

-128 RLLKRDIDIV
+128 RLLKHDIEIV

-152 YRQTEQISSLAQE
+152 YRLTEEISSLALE
-165 LQEDLADNN
+165 LQQDLASANV
-174 ADLTS
+174 DLAS

-207 ASDVHIEPQENKL
+207 ASDIHIEPQENKL

-235 ADIKIASALVMRL
+235 SDIKIVTALTMRL

-258 KRMPQ
+258 KRLPQ
-263 DGRFGFSVKGR
+263 DGRFGFTVKGK
-274 AVDMRLSTMPTQ
+274 AVDMRISTMPSQ

-295 LIQNTSHFQLDKLG
+295 LIQSATHFQLDKLG
-309 MPPDLLQRFR
+309 MSPELLVRFR
-319 KMINRPSGMV
+319 KMLHRPSGMV

-344 SALSELNTPET
+344 SALSELSTSET
-355 KVITLE
+355 KVITVE

-371 IQTQVNEKIELDF
+371 IQTQVNEKIALDF
-384 PKLLRA
+384 PTLLRS
-390 ILRQDPDIVLVGE
+390 ILRQDPDIILVGE

-410 QTGLRASMTG
+410 QTGLRAAMTG

-449 AMSLLGVMAQRLVRL
+449 AMSLLGVLAQRLVRL
-464 VCPHCA
+464 ICNHCSHA
-470 QAHSPNES
+470 YAPSEAES
-478 ETVWLN
+478 VWLQQVMPE
-484 ALGLTEHSAHTFRAG
+484 ADPSTSFKHG

-517 EFLEMTDE
+517 EFLEMNDE
-525 LAMACNMPDTNV
+525 LAMAANAPDTNI
-537 FIQKARE
+537 FIQKARQ
-544 RLKGKT
+544 RLQGKT
-550 LRDQSLHLALTGQT
+550 LRDQSLQLALAGKT

-569 MRVDNQFEE
+569 MRVDNQFET

>member
-1 MNMITESR
+1 
-9 TMARP
+9 MARP

-36 ALEEQRRTGRRLGR
+36 ALEEQRKTGRRLGR

-72 IPFIDLGQ
+72 IPFLDLGQ
-80 YELDA
+80 YELDV

-94 QARRFRA
+94 QSRRFRA
-101 ILLEERATNFLI
+101 ILLEERPNSFLI

-152 YRQTEQISSLAQE
+152 YRQTEQISTLALE
-165 LQEDLADNN
+165 LQEDLAASNV
-174 ADLTS
+174 DLAS

-235 ADIKIASALVMRL
+235 ADNKIATALVMRL

-258 KRMPQ
+258 KRLPQ
-263 DGRFGFSVKGR
+263 DGRFGFTVKGR
-274 AVDMRLSTMPTQ
+274 AVDMRISTMPTQ

-295 LIQNTSHFQLDKLG
+295 LIQNTGHFNLDKLG
-309 MPPDLLQRFR
+309 MPADLLARFR
-319 KMINRPSGMV
+319 KMIGRPSGMV

-355 KVITLE
+355 KVITVE

-449 AMSLLGVMAQRLVRL
+449 AMSLLGVLAQRLVRL
-464 VCPHCA
+464 ICPHCA
-470 QAHSPNES
+470 VEHTPTES
-478 ETVWLN
+478 ESVWLKQVMQQPD
-484 ALGLTEHSAHTFRAG
+484 AVTHFRHG
-499 RGCQHCNR
+499 KGCQHCNR

-517 EFLEMTDE
+517 EFLEMTDD
-525 LAMACNMPDTNV
+525 LAMAANMPDTNI
-537 FIQKARE
+537 FIKKARE

-550 LRDQSLHLALTGQT
+550 LRDQSLQLAIDGKT
-564 TLEEI
+564 TLDEI

>member
-1 MNMITESR
+1 
-9 TMARP
+9 MARP

-29 TQAELDQ
+29 TQAQLDQ
-36 ALEEQRRTGRRLGR
+36 ALEEQRKTGRRLGR

-65 AVAHQLN
+65 AVASQLN
-72 IPFIDLGQ
+72 IPFLDLGQ
-80 YELDA
+80 YELDV

-94 QARRFRA
+94 QSRRFRA
-101 ILLEERATNFLI
+101 ILLEERPNSFLI

-120 VYAYDELV
+120 VYAYDELI
-128 RLLKRDIDIV
+128 RLLKREIDIV

-152 YRQTEQISSLAQE
+152 YRQTEQISSLALE
-165 LQEDLADNN
+165 LQEDLAASN
-174 ADLTS
+174 ADLAS

-207 ASDVHIEPQENKL
+207 ASDVHIEPQDNKL

-235 ADIKIASALVMRL
+235 ADIKIATALVMRL

-258 KRMPQ
+258 KRLPQ
-263 DGRFGFSVKGR
+263 DGRFGFTVKGR
-274 AVDMRLSTMPTQ
+274 AVDMRISTMPTQ

-295 LIQNTSHFQLDKLG
+295 LIQNTAHFQLDNLG
-309 MPPDLLQRFR
+309 MPPDLLARFR
-319 KMINRPSGMV
+319 KMIGRPSGMV

-355 KVITLE
+355 KVITVE

-449 AMSLLGVMAQRLVRL
+449 AMSLLGVLAQRLVRL
-464 VCPHCA
+464 ICPHCA
-470 QAHSPNES
+470 VEHTPTES
-478 ETVWLN
+478 ESVWLKQVMQQPD
-484 ALGLTEHSAHTFRAG
+484 AVTHFRHG
-499 RGCQHCNR
+499 KGCQHCNR

-525 LAMACNMPDTNV
+525 LAMAANMPDTNV
-537 FIQKARE
+537 FIKKARE

-550 LRDQSLHLALTGQT
+550 LRDQSLQLAIDGKT
-564 TLEEI
+564 TLDEI

>member
-1 MNMITESR
+1 
-9 TMARP
+9 MARP

-29 TQAELDQ
+29 TQAELEQ
-36 ALEEQRRTGRRLGR
+36 ALEEQRKTGRRLGR

-65 AVAHQLN
+65 AVASQLN
-72 IPFIDLGQ
+72 IPFLDLGQ
-80 YELDA
+80 YELDV

-94 QARRFRA
+94 QSRRFRA
-101 ILLEERATNFLI
+101 ILLEERPNSFLI

-152 YRQTEQISSLAQE
+152 YRQTEQISSLALE
-165 LQEDLADNN
+165 LQEDLAASNV
-174 ADLTS
+174 DLAS

-207 ASDVHIEPQENKL
+207 ASDVHIEPQDNKL

-235 ADIKIASALVMRL
+235 ADIKIATALVMRL

-258 KRMPQ
+258 KRLPQ
-263 DGRFGFSVKGR
+263 DGRFGFTVKGR
-274 AVDMRLSTMPTQ
+274 AVDMRISTMPTQ

-295 LIQNTSHFQLDKLG
+295 LIQNTGHFQLDKLG
-309 MPPDLLQRFR
+309 MPADLLVRFR

-355 KVITLE
+355 KVITVE

-464 VCPHCA
+464 ICPHCA
-470 QAHSPNES
+470 AEHTPTENE
-478 ETVWLN
+478 TIWLSQVLPDATLPTN
-484 ALGLTEHSAHTFRAG
+484 FRHG
-499 RGCQHCNR
+499 KGCQHCNR

-525 LAMACNMPDTNV
+525 LAMAANMPDTNV
-537 FIQKARE
+537 FIKKARE

-550 LRDQSLHLALTGQT
+550 LRDQSLQLAIDGKT

>member
-1 MNMITESR
+1 
-9 TMARP
+9 MARP

-29 TQAELDQ
+29 TQAELEQ
-36 ALEEQRRTGRRLGR
+36 ALEEQRKTGRRLGR

-72 IPFIDLGQ
+72 IPFLDLGK
-80 YELDA
+80 YELDP

-101 ILLEERATNFLI
+101 ILLEERPDSFQV

-152 YRQTEQISSLAQE
+152 YRQTEQISSLALE
-165 LQEDLADNN
+165 LQKDLADNN

-179 LMGVDLGIDDAPV
+179 LMGIDLGVDDAPV

-220 LIRFRIDGVMHFQTQ
+220 SIRFRIDGVMHFQTQ
-235 ADIKIASALVMRL
+235 ADMKIATALVMRL

-258 KRMPQ
+258 KRLPQ
-263 DGRFGFSVKGR
+263 DGRFGFTVKGQS
-274 AVDMRLSTMPTQ
+274 VDMRLSTMPTQ

-295 LIQNTSHFQLDKLG
+295 LIQNTGHFKLDKLG
-309 MPPDLLQRFR
+309 MPPDLLVRFR

-344 SALSELNTPET
+344 SALSELNTPEA
-355 KVITLE
+355 KVITVE

-371 IQTQVNEKIELDF
+371 IQTQVNEKIDLDF

-464 VCPHCA
+464 ICPHCA
-470 QAHSPNES
+470 AEHTPTES
-478 ETVWLN
+478 ESVWLSQVLPETN
-484 ALGLTEHSAHTFRAG
+484 VTTNFRHG
-499 RGCQHCNR
+499 KGCQHCNR

-525 LAMACNMPDTNV
+525 LAMAANMPDTNV
-537 FIQKARE
+537 FIKKARE

-550 LRDQSLHLALTGQT
+550 LRDQSLQLAIEGKT

>member
-1 MNMITESR
+1 
-9 TMARP
+9 MARP

-29 TQAELDQ
+29 NPAQLEQ
-36 ALEEQRRTGRRLGR
+36 ALEEQRKTGRRLGR
-50 VIAEKGYANERQIAE
+50 VIAEKGYASERQIAE

-72 IPFIDLGQ
+72 IPFLDLGQ
-80 YELDA
+80 YELDV
-85 KQVQKLPEV
+85 KQVHKLPEV

-101 ILLEERATNFLI
+101 ILLEEKINSFVI
-113 AMVDPSD
+113 GMVDPSD

-128 RLLKRDIDIV
+128 RLLKRDIEIV

-152 YRQTEQISSLAQE
+152 YRLTEEISSLALE
-165 LQEDLADNN
+165 LQEDLAASNV
-174 ADLTS
+174 DLAS

-207 ASDVHIEPQENKL
+207 ASDIHIEPQENKL

-235 ADIKIASALVMRL
+235 SDIKIVSALIMRL

-258 KRMPQ
+258 KRLPQ
-263 DGRFGFSVKGR
+263 DGRFGFTVKGKS
-274 AVDMRLSTMPTQ
+274 VDMRISTMPTQ

-295 LIQNTSHFQLDKLG
+295 LIQNTAHFQLDNLG
-309 MPPDLLQRFR
+309 MPAPLLASFR
-319 KMINRPSGMV
+319 RMIQRPSGMV

-344 SALSELNTPET
+344 SALNELNTPET
-355 KVITLE
+355 KVITVE

-384 PKLLRA
+384 PRLLRS

-410 QTGLRASMTG
+410 QTGLRAAMTG

-449 AMSLLGVMAQRLVRL
+449 AMSLLGVLAQRLLRL

-470 QAHSPNES
+470 VEHTPTES
-478 ETVWLN
+478 EATWLRQVVQS
-484 ALGLTEHSAHTFRAG
+484 GDVQGTFRHG

-517 EFLEMTDE
+517 EFLEMTND
-525 LAMACNMPDTNV
+525 LAMAANMQDTNI

-544 RLKGKT
+544 RLQGKT
-550 LRDQSLHLALTGQT
+550 LRDQSLQLALQGKT
-564 TLEEI
+564 TLDEI
-569 MRVDNQFEE
+569 MRADNQFEE

>member
-1 MNMITESR
+1 
-9 TMARP
+9 MARP

-29 TQAELDQ
+29 NPAQLEQ
-36 ALEEQRRTGRRLGR
+36 ALEEQRKTGRRLGR
-50 VIAEKGYANERQIAE
+50 VIAEKGYASERQIAE

-72 IPFIDLGQ
+72 IPFLDLGQ
-80 YELDA
+80 YELDV
-85 KQVQKLPEV
+85 KQVHKLPEV

-101 ILLEERATNFLI
+101 ILLEEKPNSFVI
-113 AMVDPSD
+113 GMVDPSD

-128 RLLKRDIDIV
+128 RLLKRDIEIV

-152 YRQTEQISSLAQE
+152 YRLTEEISSLALE
-165 LQEDLADNN
+165 LQEDLAASNV
-174 ADLTS
+174 DLAS

-207 ASDVHIEPQENKL
+207 ASDIHIEPQENKL

-235 ADIKIASALVMRL
+235 SDIKIVSALIMRL

-258 KRMPQ
+258 KRLPQ
-263 DGRFGFSVKGR
+263 DGRFGFTVKGK
-274 AVDMRLSTMPTQ
+274 AVDMRISTMPTQ

-295 LIQNTSHFQLDKLG
+295 LIQNTAHFQLDNLG
-309 MPPDLLQRFR
+309 MPAHLLTSFR
-319 KMINRPSGMV
+319 KMIHRPSGMV

-355 KVITLE
+355 KVITVE

-384 PKLLRA
+384 PRLLRS

-410 QTGLRASMTG
+410 QTGLRAAMTG

-449 AMSLLGVMAQRLVRL
+449 AMSLLGVLAQRLLRL
-464 VCPHCA
+464 ICQHCA
-470 QAHSPNES
+470 VEYQPTSAESAWLRQVMPVTDISP
-478 ETVWLN
+478 
-484 ALGLTEHSAHTFRAG
+484 TFKHG

-517 EFLEMTDE
+517 EFLEMTND
-525 LAMACNMPDTNV
+525 LAMAANMQDTNV

-550 LRDQSLHLALTGQT
+550 LRDQSLQLAMQGKTSLD
-564 TLEEI
+564 EI

>member
-1 MNMITESR
+1 
-9 TMARP
+9 MARP

-36 ALEEQRRTGRRLGR
+36 ALEEQRKTGRRLGR

-72 IPFIDLGQ
+72 IPFLDLGQ
-80 YELDA
+80 YELDP

-101 ILLEERATNFLI
+101 ILLEERPDSFLV

-120 VYAYDELV
+120 VYAYDELI
-128 RLLKRDIDIV
+128 RLLRRDIDIV

-152 YRQTEQISSLAQE
+152 YRQTEQISSLALE
-165 LQEDLADNN
+165 LQEDLADSN
-174 ADLTS
+174 ADLS
-179 LMGVDLGIDDAPV
+179 SMMGVDLGVDDAPV

-207 ASDVHIEPQENKL
+207 ASDVHIEPQDNKL

-235 ADIKIASALVMRL
+235 ADIKIATALVMRL

-258 KRMPQ
+258 KRLPQ
-263 DGRFGFSVKGR
+263 DGRFGFSVKGK
-274 AVDMRLSTMPTQ
+274 AVDMRISTMPTQ

-295 LIQNTSHFQLDKLG
+295 LIQNTAHFQLDKLG
-309 MPPDLLQRFR
+309 MPPALLARFR

-355 KVITLE
+355 KVITVE

-464 VCPHCA
+464 ICPHCA
-470 QAHSPNES
+470 EAHEPTES
-478 ETVWLN
+478 ESVWLSQVLPEATVTTN
-484 ALGLTEHSAHTFRAG
+484 FRHG
-499 RGCQHCNR
+499 KGCQHCNR

-525 LAMACNMPDTNV
+525 LAMAANMPDTNI
-537 FIQKARE
+537 FIKKARE

-550 LRDQSLHLALTGQT
+550 LRDQSLQLAVDGKT